1 MKRKKN
7 IVFVSISSDM
17 YGSSK
22 VLLFLVRR
30 LKEESSAYN
39 PIVCMPY
46 EEGPLKEILR
56 AEGIDMIEMP
66 VVKLTRSMLK
76 SFGVFTLAKEY
87 FKAKKTFKKA
97 TKNLDIACIQ
107 SNTLATMFG
116 GIYCFFRKKKHI
128 VHVHEIMDRPK
139 AAQFFFKNYLRFFA
153 NHIVYNSVATQEF
166 YNGICPSLQ
175 KKSVTIVNG
184 VDNTTPPL
192 SKDDRINKRKELFN
206 ASEDDLLIGLVGRIN
221 RLKGHTLLLNSFKK
235 LSSSYPKAKLC
246 FIGSPPPNQEFFLSN
261 LKETISDLDLTDKV
275 AFLDFQETIFPVLE
289 SLDIVTVPSTEPE
302 SFGLIVVEAM
312 LAKKLVVA
320 SKIGG
325 ISTILEDEKT
335 GLFFEPNNEEDFTKA
350 LIKAMENPI
359 LKQKIENNAYTAA
372 VDQFSITT
380 MYTKFK
386 KFYSQIL

>member
-30 LKEESSAYN
+30 LKEESSVYN

-87 FKAKKTFKKA
+87 FKAKKIFKKA

-153 NHIVYNSVATQEF
+153 NHIVYNSIATQEF

-235 LSSSYPKAKLC
+235 LSSSYPNAKLC

>member
-30 LKEESSAYN
+30 LKEESSVYN

-87 FKAKKTFKKA
+87 FKAKKIFKKA

-153 NHIVYNSVATQEF
+153 NHIVF
-166 YNGICPSLQ
+166 
-175 KKSVTIVNG
+175 
-184 VDNTTPPL
+184 
-192 SKDDRINKRKELFN
+192 
-206 ASEDDLLIGLVGRIN
+206 
-221 RLKGHTLLLNSFKK
+221 
-235 LSSSYPKAKLC
+235 
-246 FIGSPPPNQEFFLSN
+246 
-261 LKETISDLDLTDKV
+261 
-275 AFLDFQETIFPVLE
+275 
-289 SLDIVTVPSTEPE
+289 
-302 SFGLIVVEAM
+302 
-312 LAKKLVVA
+312 
-320 SKIGG
+320 
-325 ISTILEDEKT
+325 
-335 GLFFEPNNEEDFTKA
+335 
-350 LIKAMENPI
+350 
-359 LKQKIENNAYTAA
+359 
-372 VDQFSITT
+372 
-380 MYTKFK
+380 
-386 KFYSQIL
+386 